1 MVRGQVMNFAR
12 RQFDRLGAAV
22 VAVTLL
28 TLSGHGAWS
37 QATRTIK
44 VVVPT
49 APGGSLDFVARLL
62 SEQIGRAQGQT
73 MVVEDRPG
81 AGNLI
86 GTDAVARAA
95 PDGNTLLFNANAFVI
110 DPHMRKVN
118 YDPLTSFEPICQLVN
133 TPTVLVVNNA
143 SPYHTL
149 VDLLNAA
156 RAMPGALTLAS
167 FGPESPYQIGFE
179 ILKRAANVDMTFIPY
194 SGGPPILNALMGE
207 HVTSAFITYATV
219 ADLLKA
225 GKLRALASASPT
237 RIEPLPNVPTI
248 AESGYKDYEIN
259 TWFGVVAPAKTPK
272 ERISQ
277 LAGWFSA
284 AMKIPEIKAKFA
296 VQGLYPVGICGADFG
311 AFIRKQYDEYGR
323 VIREANIKAE

>member
-1 MVRGQVMNFAR
+1 MNFAW

-22 VAVTLL
+22 VAVTIL

-149 VDLLNAA
+149 IGHFREHPKSPARDLGGWLRTQSVSRRSA
-156 RAMPGALTLAS
+156 RSNSRYLGNNWEFFKNEGNSMQP
-167 FGPESPYQIGFE
+167 
-179 ILKRAANVDMTFIPY
+179 RAR
-194 SGGPPILNALMGE
+194 
-207 HVTSAFITYATV
+207 SAGNFS
-219 ADLLKA
+219 DL
-225 GKLRALASASPT
+225 GHNS
-237 RIEPLPNVPTI
+237 TI
-248 AESGYKDYEIN
+248 
-259 TWFGVVAPAKTPK
+259 
-272 ERISQ
+272 Q
-277 LAGWFSA
+277 
-284 AMKIPEIKAKFA
+284 
-296 VQGLYPVGICGADFG
+296 
-311 AFIRKQYDEYGR
+311 
-323 VIREANIKAE
+323 